1 MTTPLTPI
9 IPLAQMG
16 HVEKIAEALQ
26 NQPGMQ
32 QALLQ
37 ELAKEAIKEEQTQV
51 PATDPSQKAQK
62 LKVDDERKRRR
73 EEQRKKHKK
82 QQQAQSGDTLPEDT
96 SPRSPNPW
104 TGNILDIKV

>member
-1 MTTPLTPI
+1 MTSPLTPI

-37 ELAKEAIKEEQTQV
+37 ELAKEAIKEEQAQV
-51 PATDPSQKAQK
+51 PTTDPSQKGQK
-62 LKVDDERKRRR
+62 LKVDDERR
-73 EEQRKKHKK
+73 QRQQEKNVKTSGTHNPAKHNRKNHPH
-82 QQQAQSGDTLPEDT
+82 ALPT
-96 SPRSPNPW
+96 PGRA
-104 TGNILDIKV
+104 IY

>member
-1 MTTPLTPI
+1 MTSPLTPI

-37 ELAKEAIKEEQTQV
+37 ELAKEAIKEEQAQV
-51 PATDPSQKAQK
+51 PTTDPSQKGQK
-62 LKVDDERKRRR
+62 LKVDDERRQRQQEKKRKN
-73 EEQRKKHKK
+73 QRH
-82 QQQAQSGDTLPEDT
+82 AQSGEAQPEEP

-104 TGNILDIKV
+104 AGNILDIKV